1 MLKYEE
7 LESAARLRR
16 LSIQNAE
23 KDYLQDILLFSIYSH
38 LGKELV
44 FKGGTCLYKVH
55 KLNRF
60 SEDLDFTLTKIL
72 DVRKLTDFITT
83 DFKLLNINCKVK
95 EIKEHQKEIIARL
108 LFNGPLYRGS
118 KETQCFIPLNI
129 SMREQ
134 VEEAEKNLV
143 YTFYR
148 EIPNFEV
155 FSMSEKEIL
164 AEKVRAIL
172 TRQKP
177 RDIYDL
183 FFLLMEKNTKIDKNL
198 IDKKLK
204 LYNIDFEYRKFL
216 DRIEIMKGLW
226 ESDLKNLVIGTLP
239 LFDSV
244 KKNLGEKFI
253 VLKS

>member
-1 MLKYEE
+1 MKK
-7 LESAARLRR
+7 SAVVF
-16 LSIQNAE
+16 S
-23 KDYLQDILLFSIYSH
+23 FSIYSH
-38 LGKELV
+38 IGKELV
-44 FKGGTCLYKVH
+44 FKGGTCLYKIH

-60 SEDLDFTLTKIL
+60 SEDLDFTLTKRF
-72 DVRKLTDFITT
+72 DVRKLIDFITT
-83 DFKLLNINCKVK
+83 DFKLLNINCKIK
-95 EIKEHQKEIIARL
+95 EIKEYQKEINVRL
-108 LFNGPLYRGS
+108 LFNGPLYKRS

-129 SMREQ
+129 SLREQ
-134 VEEAEKNLV
+134 VEEAEKSSI
-143 YTFYR
+143 YSFYR

-155 FSMSEKEIL
+155 FSISEREIL
-164 AEKVRAIL
+164 AEKVRAIF

-183 FFLLMEKNTKIDKNL
+183 FFLLMEKNMEIDKNI

-216 DRIEIMKGLW
+216 DRIGMMKGLW

-239 LFDSV
+239 LFNNI
-244 KKNLGEKFI
+244 KKYLHEKFL